1 MIGSVIIVFR
11 EVLEA
16 ALVIA
21 IVLGASR
28 GIARRGYWVGGG
40 IAAGVMGAVVVALFA
55 GTIANALDGTGQE
68 LFNAGI
74 LLTAVAMLAW
84 HNAWMATRGRAL
96 ASELRQVGQ
105 DVKVGA
111 RPLAALGIVVCLA
124 VLREGSE
131 SVLFLYSLAT
141 SGAGWFSTI
150 TGAALGLC
158 AGIVLGW
165 VVYRGLLVIPL
176 RHFFDAVSWMVLL
189 LASGLAATAAGFLYQ
204 AGYLPALGRQIWD
217 SSGILAQD
225 SWLGTLLHI
234 LIGYAD
240 RPMGIQVVFYMAT
253 LLGILGLV
261 YGISYMSS
269 RKQSAGHS

>member
-158 AGIVLGW
+158 AGMVLGW

-217 SSGILAQD
+217 SSGVLTQD

-261 YGISYMSS
+261 YGISYVSS

>member
-124 VLREGSE
+124 VLREGSD

-158 AGIVLGW
+158 AGMVLGW

-217 SSGILAQD
+217 SSGVLTQD

-261 YGISYMSS
+261 YGISYVSS

>member
-55 GTIANALDGTGQE
+55 GSISNALDGTGQE

-158 AGIVLGW
+158 AGMVLGW

-253 LLGILGLV
+253 LLGILGMV
-261 YGISYMSS
+261 YGISYVSS
-269 RKQSAGHS
+269 RKQNAGHS